1 MPNAST
7 ARRAANR
14 TNANRRSSEPAGWTF
29 LSNHAHVLLL
39 LATGEDL
46 RVRDIAARVGIT
58 ERAVQKIM
66 TELDAGG
73 VLSRTREGRRNRYS
87 IHTDIHLRH
96 PVEAHRTVGD
106 LIRLV
111 HGGSGKRS
119 QWS

>member
-7 ARRAANR
+7 SRRSANR
-14 TNANRRSSEPAGWTF
+14 LTAAAKSAEPAGWTF

-46 RVRDIAARVGIT
+46 RVRDIATRVGIT

-66 TELDAGG
+66 MELEAGQ
-73 VLSRTREGRRNRYS
+73 VLTRTRDGRRNRYA
-87 IHTDIHLRH
+87 IHAEVHLRH

-111 HGGSGKRS
+111 HGAQGKRA
-119 QWS
+119 